1 MKIGD
6 IKNIKI
12 ARKYANAL
20 LESAIEAD
28 KADKVYNDL
37 LFIAETINANPEL
50 ANALLNPVVK
60 IEDKKAI
67 ADKIFSIHT
76 DKITI
81 DFIFILIDSN
91 RLNVLDEI
99 INQYSVIYNE
109 ANNIVKPL
117 IISAIELDETQ
128 KQKIVEK
135 LQNKLMKTVQPEYI
149 KDEKIIGGLIIEI
162 GDKTIDCSLKTKFET
177 MKKQLTKGNS
187 YGNN

>member
-37 LFIAETINANPEL
+37 LFIAETINTNPEL

-60 IEDKKAI
+60 IEDKKSI

-149 KDEKIIGGLIIEI
+149 KD
-162 GDKTIDCSLKTKFET
+162 
-177 MKKQLTKGNS
+177 
-187 YGNN
+187 